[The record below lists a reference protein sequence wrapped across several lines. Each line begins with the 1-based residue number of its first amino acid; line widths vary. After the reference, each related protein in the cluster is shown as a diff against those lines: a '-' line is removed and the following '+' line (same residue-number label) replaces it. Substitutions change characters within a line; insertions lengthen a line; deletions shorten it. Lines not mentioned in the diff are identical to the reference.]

1 MKTNKE
7 NKKTFDAIKM
17 KNDIQAKMYEQ
28 IRKMN
33 VSERLAFFNAPTPR
47 VTFGV

>member
-1 MKTNKE
+1 MKTNNE
-7 NKKTFDAIKM
+7 NKAFDAVKM
-17 KNDIQAKMYEQ
+17 KNDIQAKIYKQ

-33 VSERLAFFNAPTPR
+33 VGERLAFFNAPTPR